1 MAKSYTIGRNLFGT
15 LTKNTSSANLLLGDQ
30 LANDDYRAICAVKD
44 WPFLER
50 LRTLTTIASTQF
62 YNLPYDCDQVREIA
76 VIVSGKRY
84 VPKQAPDRAF
94 WDKLNESSFTSDIP
108 QYWFTFAGQVGL
120 WPTPA
125 TAGNTI
131 NVTQKTRVIDLS
143 AADYSTGTITTTVTT
158 AGVTTI
164 TGSSTV
170 WSTSMVG
177 RYIRITLTDA
187 AATLVGDGLWYEI
200 ASVPTTT
207 TMTLVRAYG
216 GTAIAAATAAYTI
229 GQMPLLPEAYHDLPW
244 IFAAGK
250 YWEKEADARG
260 ETFLRQHGNFGENGG
275 LATGRIA
282 DLVKN
287 WSSPN
292 TDMVIDSGMDHDEI
306 QNPNLTIM
314 I

>member
-1 MAKSYTIGRNLFGT
+1 MAKSYTTGRNLYGT
-15 LTKNTSSANLLLGDQ
+15 LTKNTASANLTLGDQ
-30 LANDDYRAICAVKD
+30 IANDDYRAICSLKD

-76 VIVSGKRY
+76 VIISTKRY
-84 VPKQAPDRAF
+84 VPKQVPDRAF
-94 WDKLNESSFTSDIP
+94 WDKLNVNAFTSDIP
-108 QYWFTFAGQVGL
+108 QYWFTFAGQLGL
-120 WPTPA
+120 WPKPA

-131 NVTQKTRVIDLS
+131 NVTQKTLVIDLGS
-143 AADYSTGTITTTVTT
+143 ADYTTGTIVSTSTT
-158 AGVTTI
+158 AGVTTV
-164 TGSSTV
+164 TGSGTT

-177 RYIRITLTDA
+177 RYLRITPTDA

-207 TMTLVRAYG
+207 TLTLVRAYG
-216 GTAIAAATAAYTI
+216 GTTIAAASAAYTI

-244 IFAAGK
+244 LFAAGQ
-250 YWEKEADARG
+250 YWMKEADARG
-260 ETFLRQHGNFGENGG
+260 TTFLAQHGNFGENGNTP
-275 LATGRIA
+275 TGRIA
-282 DLVKN
+282 ELVKT

-292 TDMVIDSGMDHDEI
+292 TDMVVDDGRDQELI
-306 QNPNLTIM
+306 NPNLTIM

>member
-1 MAKSYTIGRNLFGT
+1 MKSYTTGRNLAGS
-15 LTKNTSSANLLLGDQ
+15 LTKNTNSAHLTLIDQ
-30 LANDDYRAICAVKD
+30 IANDDYRAICSVKD

-76 VIVSGKRY
+76 VIVSSKRY
-84 VPKQAPDRAF
+84 VPKQAPDRSF
-94 WDKLNESSFTSDIP
+94 WDKLNQSSVTSDIP
-108 QYWFTFAGQVGL
+108 QYWFTFAGQLGL

-125 TAGNTI
+125 TAGSTI
-131 NVTQKTRVIDLS
+131 NVTQKTRVIDLNS
-143 AADYSTGTITTTVTT
+143 ADYNTGTITTTVTT
-158 AGVTTI
+158 AGVTTV
-164 TGSSTV
+164 TGSTVV

-187 AATLVGDGLWYEI
+187 AATLVGDGMWYEI
-200 ASVPTTT
+200 ASVPTSTT
-207 TMTLVRAYG
+207 LTLVRAYG

-244 IFAAGK
+244 IYASGQ
-250 YWEKEADARG
+250 YWNKEADARG
-260 ETFLRQHGNFGENGG
+260 MEFLRQHGNFGENGG

-292 TDMVIDSGMDHDEI
+292 TDMVIDDGMDRDEI
-306 QNPNLTIM
+306 QNPNLTI
-314 I
+314 II